1 MEYIRGL
8 ESYGSTREAAVT
20 LGKFD
25 GLHRGHQKLIR
36 RVQRLK
42 AKYKVRS
49 VVFAF
54 DMLPLFEKLG
64 LPREGI
70 MSNEE
75 RRKRLDGQVD
85 ALVECPF
92 TEEISGME
100 AEKFIEEVLCRLFHA
115 KYIVVGTDFRFG
127 HNKRGDVRMLAQY
140 AKQYGYELF
149 VEEKELYGDRE
160 ISSTYIKE
168 ELRKGNMETVRELL
182 GYPYTVHGTVE
193 YGKQLGRRLG
203 FPTLNVHPAKE
214 KLLPPNGVYIDSVK
228 VDGIWYNG
236 IGNVGV
242 KPTVTEENRMLIES
256 YLFDYDG
263 NAYGKDVEIQL
274 FKFRRPEQKFDS
286 VESMKA
292 QIDSDIAYGKEY
304 FRYKG
309 RGEK

>member
-8 ESYGSTREAAVT
+8 ESYGSTKEAAVT

-36 RVQRLK
+36 RVQSLK
-42 AKYKVRS
+42 AKYQVRS

-54 DMLPLFEKLG
+54 DMLPFFEKLS

-75 RRKRLDGQVD
+75 RRKRLNGQVD

-100 AEKFIEEVLCRLFHA
+100 AEKFIEEVLCKLFHA

-140 AKQYGYELF
+140 ARQYGYELF
-149 VEEKELYGDRE
+149 VEEKELYGARE

-228 VDGIWYNG
+228 IDGIWYNG

-242 KPTVTEENRMLIES
+242 KPTVTKENRMLIES

-286 VESMKA
+286 VESMKT

>member
-8 ESYGSTREAAVT
+8 ESYSDLGETAVT

-36 RVQRLK
+36 RVQNLK
-42 AKYKVRS
+42 AEYHLRS

-54 DMLPLFEKLG
+54 DMLPLYERLG

-75 RRKRLDGQVD
+75 RRKRLDGRVD
-85 ALVECPF
+85 VLVECPF

-100 AEKFIEEVLCRLFHA
+100 AETFIEEILCKLFHA
-115 KYIVVGTDFRFG
+115 RCVVVGTDFRFG
-127 HNKRGDVRMLAQY
+127 HNKRGDVQMLAKY
-140 AKQYGYELF
+140 ASQYGYELF
-149 VEEKELYGDRE
+149 VEEKELYGARE

-168 ELRKGNMETVRELL
+168 ELRKGNMQTVRELL
-182 GYPYTVHGTVE
+182 GYPYTVGGTVE
-193 YGKQLGRRLG
+193 YGKQLGRKLG
-203 FPTLNVHPAKE
+203 FPTLNVHPAGE

-228 VDGIWYNG
+228 LDGIWYNG

-242 KPTVTEENRMLIES
+242 KPTVTDERRMLIES
-256 YLFDYDG
+256 YLFDYEG

-274 FKFRRPEQKFDS
+274 FEFRRPEQKFDS

-292 QIDSDIAYGKEY
+292 QIDSDIAFGKEY
-304 FRYKG
+304 FRYKR
-309 RGEK
+309 RGEE